1 LSNEVFLIGA
11 FLYVGDSR
19 IPLLV
24 GNIEFDLAVCH
35 HETYLLFLSFLLVT
49 DLISQLFDLV
59 YLGSTKDKL
68 LRQLKILLDFKLFLD
83 ELAEARKLTQFCL
96 SLELA
101 KEELK
106 SDVIVHTLC
115 VYDPVVMIVDMIS
128 NML

>member
-1 LSNEVFLIGA
+1 MK
-11 FLYVGDSR
+11 
-19 IPLLV
+19 
-24 GNIEFDLAVCH
+24 FDLAVCH

-68 LRQLKILLDFKLFLD
+68 LRQLLILLYFKLFLD
-83 ELAEARKLTQFCL
+83 ELEEAREVTQFCL

-101 KEELK
+101 NEELK
-106 SDVIVHTLC
+106 SDVIIHTLRI
-115 VYDPVVMIVDMIS
+115 YDPIVMIVDMIS